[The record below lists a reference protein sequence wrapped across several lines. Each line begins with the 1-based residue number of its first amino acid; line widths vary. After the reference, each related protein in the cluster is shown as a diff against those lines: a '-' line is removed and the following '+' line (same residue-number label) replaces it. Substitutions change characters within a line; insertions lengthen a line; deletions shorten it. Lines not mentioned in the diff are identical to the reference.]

1 MFIHVKHIEK
11 YIMIKYFNKQC
22 LCVALFT
29 MMSSSQLQAHCQVP
43 CGIYDDHARI
53 KSMIEDSE
61 TINKAMI
68 EMVELSNKNDLK
80 SKNQSVRWI
89 MNKEKHAQNIINTI
103 GDYFLTQR
111 VKTSQED
118 YSSRL
123 MDHHKVIIAAMKSKQ
138 NVDIKY
144 VNELRNSIKD
154 LSSYYPEHSH

>member
-1 MFIHVKHIEK
+1 
-11 YIMIKYFNKQC
+11 
-22 LCVALFT
+22 
-29 MMSSSQLQAHCQVP
+29 MSSSQLQAHCQVP

-68 EMVELSNKNDLK
+68 EMVELSDKNDLK

-103 GDYFLTQR
+103 SDYFLTQR
-111 VKTSQED
+111 VKASQED

-123 MDHHKVIIAAMKSKQ
+123 IDHHKVIIAAMKSKQ
-138 NVDIKY
+138 NVDIKH

>member
-1 MFIHVKHIEK
+1 
-11 YIMIKYFNKQC
+11 MIKYFNKQC
-22 LCVALFT
+22 IFVALFT
-29 MMSSSQLQAHCQVP
+29 MMSTSQLQAHCQVP

-61 TINKAMI
+61 TINKAII

-103 GDYFLTQR
+103 SDYFLTQR

-123 MDHHKVIIAAMKSKQ
+123 IGHHKVIIAAMKSKQ

>member
-1 MFIHVKHIEK
+1 
-11 YIMIKYFNKQC
+11 MIKYFNKQC